1 MHHIKGE
8 LHTWT
13 AGWWSQV
20 MSVSDTKSHPGGH
33 CTSRSP
39 MTQADER
46 IFIPWR
52 PTVLLRHLGIGL
64 DAWRRQD
71 KVRQSQCII
80 SVAVHPGKAACPP
93 LLWDMRRGKA
103 CYQVSQVQDE
113 PCVGCNWTSPSD
125 AMCGLV
131 PTYLIKTE
139 PKQTWEDVVSNEA
152 GGLNEKKC
160 WSMSFL
166 KQGHFFFFTFVQY
179 KRPQLLTVKYKQL
192 CNKMRIITT
201 GIVIPRKIS
210 EI

>member
-8 LHTWT
+8 LRAWT
-13 AGWWSQV
+13 ACWWSQV

-93 LLWDMRRGKA
+93 PLWDMRGGKA

-113 PCVGCNWTSPSD
+113 PCVGCKPFRCHVWLGPHLSHQD
-125 AMCGLV
+125 RAKADVRGCGQQWSWGF
-131 PTYLIKTE
+131 E
-139 PKQTWEDVVSNEA
+139 WEKMLEHEFFKA
-152 GGLNEKKC
+152 RT
-160 WSMSFL
+160 
-166 KQGHFFFFTFVQY
+166 FFFFTFVQY